1 MNLIGRML
9 ASRYELL
16 EKIGHGGMATVYKT
30 KDHVLNRFVAVK
42 VLKEEFITDIEFIKR
57 FKSEA
62 TTAASL
68 THPNIVSIYD
78 VGNEGDVYY
87 IVMELIQGKTLK
99 EIIIEDGKLSWKW
112 SVNIAIQ
119 IASALETAH
128 KNNLIHRDI
137 KPHNIIITEDG
148 MAKVT
153 DFGIAKAVSNS
164 TITAFGTTIGSVHYF
179 SPEHAKGGNTD
190 AKSDIY
196 SLGIVMY
203 EMLTGRVPFDADT
216 PVSVALMQV
225 QEEPIEPRKLN
236 PQIPLSVNNIIL
248 KAMQKDPDDR
258 YQNATEMLIDLST
271 ALKRPDD
278 DFVKI
283 NKKFD
288 TLQTQKISTLYDID
302 GKVLP
307 EEEDDDEE
315 EDQVRRPKI
324 KKKKRGIFGF
334 LKDHVLVSFMLLSII
349 LFSVALGGTILFMNL
364 TKSKDVQI
372 PNLVKNSEGQRY
384 TEAQALEIYNKT
396 EFKKKN
402 KLKIVYVEDD
412 TYNGEKI
419 EDGQVVRQNPP
430 YLANRKIKAKEQI
443 TIYVRKA
450 KETKTLTMIDLKGK
464 NKTEA
469 ANMLLELGH
478 SGTVKYEEE
487 SSESLASGLVLKVMI
502 QGQEVNSGTEFKDND
517 EITLV
522 VSSGSEKIDVPN
534 VLGKTESEA
543 KTELENNGFAVKV
556 ENSEDET
563 KSDGVVI
570 KQSITDKAI
579 LGDIITITVN
589 KKPQDHKGT
598 VIVNVQSFTGYKEPT
613 STPAQTGENDEDNS
627 NSTPTPTPTPVATPK
642 NVTVKATID
651 GKEMSAT
658 CAENKTD
665 LKFEF
670 TGKSA
675 NTKISV
681 SVDGSW
687 IGKDYTMDLSKQDQ
701 SITITK

>member
-9 ASRYELL
+9 ANRYEIL
-16 EKIGHGGMATVYKT
+16 EKIGVGGMATVYKA
-30 KDHVLNRFVAVK
+30 KCHVLNRFVAVK
-42 VLKEEFITDIEFIKR
+42 VLKEEFITDIEFIRR

-62 TTAASL
+62 QTAASL

-99 EIIIEDGKLSWKW
+99 EIIVEDGKLSWKW

-179 SPEHAKGGNTD
+179 SPEHAKGGVTD

-236 PQIPLSVNNIIL
+236 PQIPISVNNIIL
-248 KAMQKDPDDR
+248 KAMQKDPADR
-258 YQNATEMLIDLST
+258 YQSATEMLIDLST

-288 TLQTQKISTLYDID
+288 TLQTQKLSTLYDID
-302 GKVLP
+302 SKAIK
-307 EEEDDDEE
+307 DDEDE
-315 EDQVRRPKI
+315 EAEEVARPRN
-324 KKKKRGIFGF
+324 KKKRGFFGF
-334 LKDHVLVSFMLLSII
+334 MKDHIFLSFILIAVI
-349 LFSVALGGTILFMNL
+349 LFSVALGGTILIMNL

-372 PNLVKNSEGQRY
+372 PNLVKTASGVRF
-384 TEAQALEIYNKT
+384 TEQQAVEIYNST

-402 KLKIVYVEDD
+402 DLKIEYVEDE
-412 TYNGEKI
+412 TINGETV
-419 EDGQVVRQNPP
+419 EPGQVVKQNPN
-430 YLANRKIKAKEQI
+430 YVENRKIKVKDQI
-443 TIYVRKA
+443 TIYVRKEREA
-450 KETKTLTMIDLKGK
+450 KTLKMIDLTGK
-464 NKTEA
+464 TTAEAEKLLTDLGYVGKITYEDENSDSLKTG
-469 ANMLLELGH
+469 LIIRQTIQ
-478 SGTVKYEEE
+478 SG
-487 SSESLASGLVLKVMI
+487 I
-502 QGQEVNSGTEFKDND
+502 EFKDNAD
-517 EITLV
+517 LTLTI
-522 VSSGSEKIDVPN
+522 SKGSDKVEVPN
-534 VLGKTESEA
+534 ALGKTEEEA
-543 KTELENNGFAVKV
+543 KKLIENAGFTVKV
-556 ENSEDET
+556 EYTENND
-563 KSDGVVI
+563 KSDGIVL
-570 KQSITDKAI
+570 KQSNTDKAKT
-579 LGDIITITVN
+579 DEVITITVN
-589 KKPQDHKGT
+589 K
-598 VIVNVQSFTGYKEPT
+598 VQKTKS
-613 STPAQTGENDEDNS
+613 
-627 NSTPTPTPTPVATPK
+627 VA
-642 NVTVKATID
+642 VTI
-651 GKEMSAT
+651 
-658 CAENKTD
+658 
-665 LKFEF
+665 
-670 TGKSA
+670 
-675 NTKISV
+675 
-681 SVDGSW
+681 
-687 IGKDYTMDLSKQDQ
+687 DLSKYVQVAKAPTNTVDNTTN
-701 SITITK
+701 STTTDTPGVTTAEVKLKVGDDVYGGEKYDVTTKPTITIYGKGNMKVALIIDGITKITKDIDFNKDTTLAFP